1 MKDQSK
7 IVKNVVYMGTPHYAK
22 EILESLIQSE
32 DMEVSLVLTQPD
44 RPVGRKKVLT
54 APPVKELAEK
64 HAIKVLQ
71 PNRLSAEGIFEAIY
85 NVKPDFIIVAAF
97 GQILPKNI
105 LDIAPCINLHA
116 SLLPQY
122 RGASPVQQSLLNG
135 DEKTG
140 VTSMLM
146 EEGLDTGDILEK
158 IEFVI
163 PKDMRL
169 HALMQQLTEDACELT
184 LSTIRNFDKLTPQKQ
199 DESQAS
205 VCKKIKKSDGEVD
218 FDDAETIYNKY
229 RAFEGWP
236 GIFVN
241 NGTKLDGVSLVD
253 SKKQNNSYDILAFE
267 EESVIVGC
275 SRGALKIE
283 TLQPASKKAMT
294 AKAYCVG
301 RGLKVGNSII

>member
-1 MKDQSK
+1 MKYN
-7 IVKNVVYMGTPHYAK
+7 IVYMGTPHYAK
-22 EILESLIQSE
+22 EILHTLIEAE

-54 APPVKELAEK
+54 PPPVKSLAVD
-64 HAIKVLQ
+64 HGITVMQ
-71 PNRLSAEGIFEAIY
+71 PNRLSDEGIEDTIREL
-85 NVKPDFIIVAAF
+85 KPDFIVVAAF
-97 GQILPKNI
+97 GQILPKSI

-146 EEGLDTGDILEK
+146 EEGLDTGPMLEK
-158 IEFVI
+158 VEFVI
-163 PKDMRL
+163 PTDMRL
-169 HALMQQLTEDACELT
+169 HALMAQLTSDACDLT
-184 LSTIRNFDKLTPQKQ
+184 LSTIRNYKNIVAEVQN
-199 DESQAS
+199 ESEATL
-205 VCKKIKKSDGEVD
+205 CKKIKKSDGEVD
-218 FDDAETIYNKY
+218 FEDAALMYNKY

-236 GIFVN
+236 GIFTAD
-241 NGTKLDGVSLVD
+241 GTKLDGLTLIDTTSRNKALE
-253 SKKQNNSYDILAFE
+253 ILSFDGDA
-267 EESVIVGC
+267 VVVGC
-275 SRGALKIE
+275 SRGVLKIA

-301 RGLKVGNSII
+301 RGMKVGDTLL

>member
-1 MKDQSK
+1 MKNK
-7 IVKNVVYMGTPHYAK
+7 IVYMGTPHYAK
-22 EILESLIQSE
+22 EILESLINAD

-54 APPVKELAEK
+54 PPPVKVLSQEHGIE
-64 HAIKVLQ
+64 VLQ
-71 PNRLSAEGIFEAIY
+71 PNRLSDEGVFEAIEKE
-85 NVKPDFIIVAAF
+85 KPDFIVVAAF

-163 PKDMRL
+163 PNDMRL
-169 HALMQQLTEDACELT
+169 HALMQQLTEDASILT
-184 LSTIRNFDKLTPQKQ
+184 LRTIQNFQNIIPVKQ
-199 DESQAS
+199 NEAEATL
-205 VCKKIKKSDGEVD
+205 CKKIKKSDGEIN
-218 FDDAETIYNKY
+218 FDDAQSIYNKY

-236 GIFVN
+236 GIFAS
-241 NGTKLDGVSLVD
+241 NGTKFDGLELIDKD
-253 SKKQNNSYDILAFE
+253 SKNQVCEILGFDE
-267 EESVIVGC
+267 EYVIIGC
-275 SRGALKIE
+275 SRGSLKIK

-301 RGLKVGNSII
+301 RGLKVGNTLL

>member
-1 MKDQSK
+1 MKIK
-7 IVKNVVYMGTPHYAK
+7 IVYMGTPHYAK
-22 EILESLIQSE
+22 EILESLVNAD

-54 APPVKELAEK
+54 PPPVKVLAQE
-64 HAIKVLQ
+64 HGIEVLQ
-71 PNRLSAEGIFEAIY
+71 PNRLSEEGIFEAIEKM
-85 NVKPDFIIVAAF
+85 KPDFIIVAAF

-146 EEGLDTGDILEK
+146 EEGLDTGDILET
-158 IEFVI
+158 IEFTI
-163 PKDMRL
+163 PEDMRL
-169 HALMQQLTEDACELT
+169 HALMQQLTEDACKLT
-184 LSTIRNFDKLTPQKQ
+184 LSTVRNFEKLTPLKQ
-199 DESQAS
+199 DDAQATL
-205 VCKKIKKSDGEVD
+205 CKKIKKADGEID
-218 FDDAETIYNKY
+218 FDDAQSIYNKY

-236 GIFVN
+236 GIFHE
-241 NGTKLDGVSLVD
+241 NGTKFDGLSLVEI
-253 SKKQNNSYDILAFE
+253 KKECRAYEILGFE
-267 EESVIVGC
+267 EDAVVVGC
-275 SRGALKIE
+275 NRGALKIA
-283 TLQPASKKAMT
+283 TLQPASKKAMS

-301 RGLKVGNSII
+301 RGLKIGNKII

>member
-1 MKDQSK
+1 MKNK
-7 IVKNVVYMGTPHYAK
+7 IVYMGTPHYAK
-22 EILESLIQSE
+22 EILETLVNAE
-32 DMEVSLVLTQPD
+32 DMDVSLVLTQPD

-54 APPVKELAEK
+54 PPPVKVLAQE
-64 HAIKVLQ
+64 HGIEVLQ
-71 PNRLSAEGIFEAIY
+71 PNRLSDKGMFEAIEKM
-85 NVKPDFIIVAAF
+85 KPDFIIVAAF

-158 IEFVI
+158 IEFII

-169 HALMQQLTEDACELT
+169 HALMQQLTEDACRLT
-184 LSTIRNFDKLTPQKQ
+184 LSTVRNFKNLTAEKQ
-199 DESQAS
+199 NEAQATL
-205 VCKKIKKSDGEVD
+205 CKKIKKFDGQID
-218 FDDAETIYNKY
+218 FEDAQMIYNKY

-236 GIFVN
+236 GIFHE
-241 NGTKLDGVSLVD
+241 NGTKFDGLSLVEI
-253 SKKQNNSYDILAFE
+253 KKECRAYEILGFE
-267 EESVIVGC
+267 EDAVVVGC
-275 SRGALKIE
+275 NRGVLKIA
-283 TLQPASKKAMT
+283 TLQPASKKAMS

-301 RGLKVGNSII
+301 RGLKIGNKII

>member
-1 MKDQSK
+1 
-7 IVKNVVYMGTPHYAK
+7 MGTPHYAR
-22 EILESLIQSE
+22 EILDTLIQAE

-54 APPVKELAEK
+54 PPPVKVLAVE
-64 HAIKVLQ
+64 HDIEVLQ
-71 PNRLSAEGIFEAIY
+71 PNRLSDEGIEGAIRE
-85 NVKPDFIIVAAF
+85 NNPDFIIVAAF
-97 GQILPKNI
+97 GQILPKSI
-105 LDIAPCINLHA
+105 LNIAPCINLHA

-158 IEFVI
+158 IEFII
-163 PKDMRL
+163 PNSMRL
-169 HALMQQLTEDACELT
+169 HALMQQLTYDASTLT
-184 LSTIRNFDKLTPQKQ
+184 LRTIQNYEDITALKQ
-199 DESQAS
+199 DESQATL
-205 VCKKIKKSDGEVD
+205 CKKIKKSHGEVN
-218 FDDAETIYNKY
+218 FGDAILMYNKY

-236 GIFVN
+236 GIFAA
-241 NGTKLDGVSLVD
+241 NGTKFDGLSIVD
-253 SKKQNNSYDILAFE
+253 STSHNKAFEILSFE

-275 SRGALKIE
+275 LKGALRIE
-283 TLQPASKKAMT
+283 MLQPASKKAMS

-301 RGLKVGNSII
+301 RGMKVGDTLI